1 MYEHNINLIQ
11 RKGDMSIMKKNKNKI
26 LIVVDMQKDFTSG
39 VLGNA
44 ECEAAVQEVVK
55 VINSNQYDE
64 IYLTRDTHHN
74 DYLETQEGK
83 NLPVE
88 HCIEFSDG
96 WKIRQEIMEA
106 VKDKKVEIVNKPSFG
121 SLFLAEELKNKY
133 FNEMEK
139 VEVTLVGV
147 CTGICVISNA
157 MLIKATLPETKI
169 NVIEKACACVTLASH
184 KNAIEAMKM
193 CQINII

>member
-1 MYEHNINLIQ
+1 
-11 RKGDMSIMKKNKNKI
+11 MKKNKKKI

-83 NLPVE
+83 NCRWSIVLNFQMDGKFVRKLWKLLK
-88 HCIEFSDG
+88 IKKLKLSTSRLLVLFSLQRSL
-96 WKIRQEIMEA
+96 KINILM
-106 VKDKKVEIVNKPSFG
+106 KW
-121 SLFLAEELKNKY
+121 
-133 FNEMEK
+133 EK